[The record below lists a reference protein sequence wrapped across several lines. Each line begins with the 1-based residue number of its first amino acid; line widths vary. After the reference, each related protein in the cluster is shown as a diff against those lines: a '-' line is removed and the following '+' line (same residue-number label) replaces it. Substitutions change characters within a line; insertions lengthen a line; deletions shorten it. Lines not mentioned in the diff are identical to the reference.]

1 MGIVEDKLQIAP
13 PALELV
19 DAEAGLPVLG
29 DDPCER
35 ADARRNREK
44 ILLAAERLF
53 SEHGTEAVSMDA
65 VAEAAGVGKGTL
77 YRRFGDRSGLARAI
91 LDQRD
96 REFQEQLI
104 RGAPPL
110 GPGADP
116 VDRLI
121 AFGSALTGLVAD
133 HGDLIIAA
141 QEGKRNARFAGPVY
155 ATYRTH
161 VRMLLQEINDQR
173 GGKIDADYFAD
184 VLLAALDAQL
194 CEYWSGHIG
203 LGRDRALDG
212 FEKLVRG
219 VVTTSTK

>member
-1 MGIVEDKLQIAP
+1 MTGKQSSESAV
-13 PALELV
+13 ALSVIEGSA
-19 DAEAGLPVLG
+19 DLPVLG
-29 DDPCER
+29 GDPCER

-44 ILLAAERLF
+44 ILRAAEELF
-53 SEHGTEAVSMDA
+53 AARGTEAVSMDA

-96 REFQEQLI
+96 REFQEQMI
-104 RGAPPL
+104 RGEPPL

-121 AFGSALTGLVAD
+121 AFGSGLVELIAD

-155 ATYRTH
+155 ATYRAH
-161 VRMLLQEINDQR
+161 VRMLLSEL
-173 GGKIDADYFAD
+173 DAGLDVDYFAD
-184 VLLAALDAQL
+184 VLLAALDAEL
-194 CEYWSGHIG
+194 FEYCTGHIG
-203 LGRDRALDG
+203 IDRARVSDG
-212 FEKLVRG
+212 FARLVRAIA
-219 VVTTSTK
+219 TTSTQ